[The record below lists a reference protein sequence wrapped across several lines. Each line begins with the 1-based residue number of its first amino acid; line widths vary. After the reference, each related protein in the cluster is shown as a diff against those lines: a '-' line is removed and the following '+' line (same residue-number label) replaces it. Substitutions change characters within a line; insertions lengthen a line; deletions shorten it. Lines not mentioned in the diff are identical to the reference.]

1 MFGTRPKSNV
11 DPEVQELTNRMRS
24 KYFINSVGTGVS
36 SLIKAENAPTHHM
49 DCNLFIKQFS
59 IGAIPKRL
67 CILRSR
73 SKIKIN

>member
-24 KYFINSVGTGVS
+24 KCSLTSVGTGVS

-49 DCNLFIKQFS
+49 DCN
-59 IGAIPKRL
+59 
-67 CILRSR
+67 
-73 SKIKIN
+73 